1 MESCHRP
8 GQQEVSVS
16 ERLMSLK
23 RGGIRIE
30 SLAVGCL
37 SGSALNMGILPLIGD
52 AMLAVL
58 ALIA

>member
-1 MESCHRP
+1 MPSSRTTGGVCLRTPDEF
-8 GQQEVSVS
+8 
-16 ERLMSLK
+16 K
-23 RGGIRIE
+23 KGGIRIE

-37 SGSALNMGILPLIGD
+37 SGGALNMGILPLIGD